1 MEVLVLGSGGREH
14 AIVWKLK
21 QSSKVDKIYCIPG
34 NAGIEQIAECTE
46 IPLDKF
52 EEIDAYIEKQ
62 NIDFTVVGPEQ
73 PLVDGIVDFLEA
85 RGRAVFGPGQKGAQ
99 IEGSKIFAKNL
110 MQKYGIPTATYA
122 DFTSFEKAV
131 TYINS
136 LEDGKIVVKAD
147 GLAAG
152 KGVAICENKDEA
164 KEMLEQMMV
173 EKVFSEAGNRVVIEE
188 YLQGQEASLLVITDG
203 EDYAV
208 LSPAQDFKRALD
220 GDLGRNTGGMGSY
233 APTPVLTKTMY
244 ERAITEIIEPVLK
257 GLKFEGITYK
267 GVLYCG
273 LMITNKGP
281 KVVEFNCRFGDPE
294 TQVVLPLLDTDL
306 MELLLAAVQ
315 QKLGRQTV
323 KFRKE
328 YAVCVIAAS
337 GGYPGAYQKGKG
349 ITGLNE
355 VEEDVVVFHAG
366 TRRMDHHVVTN
377 GGRVLGVVALH
388 HELKSAVDKVYRNIK
403 KIRFE
408 GMHYRTDIAER
419 GWKMIS

>member
-1 MEVLVLGSGGREH
+1 MKVLVLGSGGREH

-34 NAGIEQIAECTE
+34 NAGIEQMAECTE

-52 EEIDAYIEKQ
+52 DEIDAYIEKQ

-173 EKVFSEAGNRVVIEE
+173 EKVFSEAGNSVVIEE
-188 YLQGQEASLLVITDG
+188 YLQGQEASLFIITDG

-208 LSPAQDFKRALD
+208 LSPAQDFKRALN
-220 GDLGRNTGGMGSY
+220 GDLGKNTGGMGSY

-294 TQVVLPLLDTDL
+294 TQVVLPLLETDL

-315 QKLGRQTV
+315 QKIGRQTV
-323 KFRKE
+323 RFRKE